1 MFKIRNGYKNCGV
14 RHMQGKWGTEDGL
27 MPDGWRI
34 SARHASEISSLAMP
48 QKRLLH
54 GLINANNFS
63 RHANPSG
70 YRDIEHLIMY
80 KKADSPNP
88 SGRNRSDWHIKE

>member
-34 SARHASEISSLAMP
+34 SARHASETSSLAMP
-48 QKRLLH
+48 QERLLH

-63 RHANPSG
+63 RHARKPIRVS
-70 YRDIEHLIMY
+70 RHR
-80 KKADSPNP
+80 AP
-88 SGRNRSDWHIKE
+88 HHV